1 MPAMRTRGTGIAA
14 VVAAAV
20 LAAGGC
26 SGGDDE
32 PADLPDAAELMS
44 ASADEMAGVETVRLV
59 LSAGGGIPGIPV
71 QEADAVVTAAGDAE
85 GVATVELTG
94 VGAVE
99 VQFVLVGDAFHYQA
113 VGPWLQ
119 IPRADAAEIY
129 DPSAILDPDRGVANL
144 LRNARDPEVTGQET
158 VGDVEAYRVTAT
170 FAAADLAAMLPGAAE
185 DVDGTLWIGADT
197 PLLHRAVF
205 EVSGGEVTAQLSEFG
220 EPVEISEP

>member
-1 MPAMRTRGTGIAA
+1 MAATAM
-14 VVAAAV
+14 AAV

-26 SGGDDE
+26 GGGDE
-32 PADLPDAAELMS
+32 SAADLPEAAELMS

-59 LSAGGGIPGIPV
+59 LSAGGGIAGIPV

-85 GVATVELTG
+85 GAATVELSG

-119 IPRADAAEIY
+119 IPREDAAQIY

-144 LRNARDPEVTGQET
+144 LRNAQDPELTGT
-158 VGDVEAYRVTAT
+158 RGDIEAYQVTAT
-170 FAAADLAAMLPGAAE
+170 FAAADLAALLPGVTE
-185 DVDGTLWIGADT
+185 DVDGTLWIGADR
-197 PLLHRAVF
+197 PLLQEAEF
-205 EVSGGEVTAQLSEFG
+205 AISGGTVTATLSEFD